1 MNIFSVFQV
10 LEDMVAEGVLGS
22 YAIGGAVAA
31 TYFLEPISTQDVDV
45 FVRLPVVPG
54 KIVLDPTPIF
64 AFLSRRG
71 HGMEG
76 EYAMIEGWPVQFLAP
91 PGDLGEEAVGRA
103 ISVDAGGVAVRILSA
118 EHLAAIALSTGR
130 AKDKA
135 RLLMF
140 WEYPE
145 FNRSEFERIV
155 DRNGLREELAR
166 FVQEFKLTL

>member
-1 MNIFSVFQV
+1 MDIAGVFRV
-10 LEDMVAEGVLGS
+10 LEDLIAEGVLES

-45 FVRLPVVPG
+45 FVRLPLGPE
-54 KIVLDPTPIF
+54 KAVLDPTPIF

-71 HGMEG
+71 YEMAG

-91 PGDLGEEAVGRA
+91 PGELGEEAVDQA
-103 ISVDAGGVAVRILSA
+103 ETVDAGGVRVRILGA
-118 EHLAAIALSTGR
+118 GHLAAIALSTGR

-140 WEYPE
+140 LEHPG
-145 FNRSEFERIV
+145 FNRSEFEEIV
-155 DRNGLREELAR
+155 HRHRLGDAWAR
-166 FVQEFKLTL
+166 FVRNFQVDQ